1 MRIFS
6 YRNKRLLKRTLLI
19 ALAVL
24 LGILALIVCRFI
36 YLGRFVTYD
45 NAGAH
50 LDYEQHLTAT
60 RTPEPAVSDED
71 FSFDTVLDAASEE
84 DGDTA
89 QTAKLTGY
97 YITTTMLASG
107 VDQVRAAL
115 SQADD
120 YNAVMVD
127 VKSIFGSFYYSTAI
141 SGAAKATVLDIKQV
155 DQLIAELAQQK
166 GVTLIARVP
175 AFSDPEYSLKH
186 QSQAL
191 PLYNG
196 ALWTDENNCYWMNP
210 YSNDVQGY
218 LTSIALELA
227 NLGFDEVLF
236 DDFYFPDSDRI
247 SWTGSVTKQEA
258 VLDAADNL
266 SANLLNQSIRLD
278 LGTSDPEVAAY
289 ASRVFIA
296 TNNASQIDSDKET
309 LADHL
314 FRHKK
319 RLDIAGDGVVFLR
332 NFADFHRL
340 IAVPRI
346 LNVGVL
352 RRAVALHLDVR
363 RDVDIRPAAAVKIRR
378 FKAGNHLTCVQRVM
392 EFPKSIER
400 IAQAGFTTGKLLHVG
415 VSHMIGMCRNPVLFK
430 EHGIL
435 EFAHV
440 KVHML
445 FSFRFKKRG

>member
-60 RTPEPAVSDED
+60 RAPEPAVSDED

-175 AFSDPEYSLKH
+175 AFSDPEYALKH

-196 ALWTDENNCYWMNP
+196 ALWTDEHDCYWLNP

-227 NLGFDEVLF
+227 GLGFDEVLF
-236 DDFYFPDSDRI
+236 DNFYFPDSDRI

-258 VLDAADNL
+258 ILDAADNL

-278 LGTSDPEVAAY
+278 LGTNDPEVAAY
-289 ASRVFIA
+289 GARAFITTSTSPTPATPASMPAAHCARCSTKPNKCTERAAAAARSVFDLLRSKRKIHNRVSFFLCDRY
-296 TNNASQIDSDKET
+296 TIDET
-309 LADHL
+309 LCSCFQLSAY
-314 FRHKK
+314 
-319 RLDIAGDGVVFLR
+319 
-332 NFADFHRL
+332 
-340 IAVPRI
+340 
-346 LNVGVL
+346 
-352 RRAVALHLDVR
+352 
-363 RDVDIRPAAAVKIRR
+363 
-378 FKAGNHLTCVQRVM
+378 
-392 EFPKSIER
+392 S
-400 IAQAGFTTGKLLHVG
+400 LL
-415 VSHMIGMCRNPVLFK
+415 SKF
-430 EHGIL
+430 GI
-435 EFAHV
+435 
-440 KVHML
+440 
-445 FSFRFKKRG
+445 SFRFERLNSFTAASKGSSNGNGV

>member
-60 RTPEPAVSDED
+60 RAPEPAVSDED

-175 AFSDPEYSLKH
+175 AFSDPEYALKH

-196 ALWTDENNCYWMNP
+196 ALWTDEHDCYWLNP

-227 NLGFDEVLF
+227 GLGFDEVLF
-236 DDFYFPDSDRI
+236 DNFYFPDSDRI

-258 VLDAADNL
+258 ILDAADNL

-278 LGTSDPEVAAY
+278 LGTNDPEVAAY
-289 ASRVFIA
+289 GARAFIT
-296 TNNASQIDSDKET
+296 TNNASQIDDDIAALSDVLPDTASQLVYLATPASMPAAHCARCSTKPNKCTERAAAAARSVFDLLRSKRKIHNRVSFFLCDRYTIDET
-309 LADHL
+309 LCSCFQLSAY
-314 FRHKK
+314 
-319 RLDIAGDGVVFLR
+319 
-332 NFADFHRL
+332 
-340 IAVPRI
+340 
-346 LNVGVL
+346 
-352 RRAVALHLDVR
+352 
-363 RDVDIRPAAAVKIRR
+363 
-378 FKAGNHLTCVQRVM
+378 
-392 EFPKSIER
+392 S
-400 IAQAGFTTGKLLHVG
+400 LL
-415 VSHMIGMCRNPVLFK
+415 SKF
-430 EHGIL
+430 GI
-435 EFAHV
+435 
-440 KVHML
+440 
-445 FSFRFKKRG
+445 SFRFERLNSFTAASKGSSNGNGV

>member
-60 RTPEPAVSDED
+60 RAPEPAVSDED

-155 DQLIAELAQQK
+155 DQLIAERTEIPCSIADDTDSCVANGTGRALAWIGAMQE
-166 GVTLIARVP
+166 GTINIARRK
-175 AFSDPEYSLKH
+175 LMK
-186 QSQAL
+186 
-191 PLYNG
+191 
-196 ALWTDENNCYWMNP
+196 EN
-210 YSNDVQGY
+210 
-218 LTSIALELA
+218 
-227 NLGFDEVLF
+227 
-236 DDFYFPDSDRI
+236 
-247 SWTGSVTKQEA
+247 
-258 VLDAADNL
+258 
-266 SANLLNQSIRLD
+266 
-278 LGTSDPEVAAY
+278 
-289 ASRVFIA
+289 
-296 TNNASQIDSDKET
+296 
-309 LADHL
+309 
-314 FRHKK
+314 
-319 RLDIAGDGVVFLR
+319 
-332 NFADFHRL
+332 
-340 IAVPRI
+340 
-346 LNVGVL
+346 
-352 RRAVALHLDVR
+352 
-363 RDVDIRPAAAVKIRR
+363 
-378 FKAGNHLTCVQRVM
+378 
-392 EFPKSIER
+392 
-400 IAQAGFTTGKLLHVG
+400 
-415 VSHMIGMCRNPVLFK
+415 
-430 EHGIL
+430 
-435 EFAHV
+435 
-440 KVHML
+440 
-445 FSFRFKKRG
+445 

>member
-6 YRNKRLLKRTLLI
+6 YRNKRLLKRTLLTI
-19 ALAVL
+19 LLVL
-24 LGILALIVCRFI
+24 LGIAALVVCRFV
-36 YLGRFVTYD
+36 YVGRFVTYD
-45 NAGAH
+45 SSGAH
-50 LDYEQHLTAT
+50 LDYEQHLSAT
-60 RTPEPAVSDED
+60 RAPEAAASDED
-71 FSFDTVLDAASEE
+71 FSFDTVLDAASDEE
-84 DGDTA
+84 DTSS
-89 QTAKLTGY
+89 QTGKLTGY
-97 YITTTMLASG
+97 YITTTMMAK
-107 VDQVRAAL
+107 DMDAVRAAL

-120 YNAVMVD
+120 YNAVMID
-127 VKSIFGSFYYSTAI
+127 VKSVYGSFDSLI
-141 SGAAKATVLDIKQV
+141 S
-155 DQLIAELAQQK
+155 ELAQQK

-309 LADHL
+309 LADAIP
-314 FRHKK
+314 
-319 RLDIAGDGVVFLR
+319 D
-332 NFADFHRL
+332 
-340 IAVPRI
+340 
-346 LNVGVL
+346 
-352 RRAVALHLDVR
+352 
-363 RDVDIRPAAAVKIRR
+363 PAAGIVYITDSRDTR
-378 FKAGNHLTCVQRVM
+378 FDACGAMR
-392 EFPKSIER
+392 P
-400 IAQAGFTTGKLLHVG
+400 LLD
-415 VSHMIGMCRNPVLFK
+415 
-430 EHGIL
+430 EA
-435 EFAHV
+435 E
-440 KVHML
+440 
-445 FSFRFKKRG
+445 

>member
-60 RTPEPAVSDED
+60 RAPEPAVSDED

-175 AFSDPEYSLKH
+175 AFSDPEYALKH

-196 ALWTDENNCYWMNP
+196 ALWTDEHDCYWLNP

-227 NLGFDEVLF
+227 GLGFDEVLF
-236 DDFYFPDSDRI
+236 DNFYFPDSDRI

-258 VLDAADNL
+258 ILDAADNL
-266 SANLLNQSIRLD
+266 SANLLNQSIRSGQCAVIKSL
-278 LGTSDPEVAAY
+278 LFMPLTSATIDST
-289 ASRVFIA
+289 SRV
-296 TNNASQIDSDKET
+296 E
-309 LADHL
+309 
-314 FRHKK
+314 
-319 RLDIAGDGVVFLR
+319 
-332 NFADFHRL
+332 
-340 IAVPRI
+340 
-346 LNVGVL
+346 
-352 RRAVALHLDVR
+352 
-363 RDVDIRPAAAVKIRR
+363 
-378 FKAGNHLTCVQRVM
+378 
-392 EFPKSIER
+392 
-400 IAQAGFTTGKLLHVG
+400 
-415 VSHMIGMCRNPVLFK
+415 
-430 EHGIL
+430 
-435 EFAHV
+435 
-440 KVHML
+440 
-445 FSFRFKKRG
+445 

>member
-60 RTPEPAVSDED
+60 RAPEPAVSDED

-175 AFSDPEYSLKH
+175 AFSDPEYALKH

-196 ALWTDENNCYWMNP
+196 ALWTDEHDCYWLNP

-227 NLGFDEVLF
+227 GLGFDEVLF
-236 DDFYFPDSDRI
+236 DNFTVPDDSSIAWDAEAI
-247 SWTGSVTKQEA
+247 TQVAALEDCAETLGANLTGS
-258 VLDAADNL
+258 
-266 SANLLNQSIRLD
+266 SIRLA
-278 LGTSDPEVAAY
+278 LGTTVPSVAQY
-289 ASRVFIA
+289 ASRVYITTEKANDVMTMTEAMVEVLPDPA
-296 TNNASQIDSDKET
+296 TQLVFVTTSHDTRFDA
-309 LADHL
+309 
-314 FRHKK
+314 
-319 RLDIAGDGVVFLR
+319 AGV
-332 NFADFHRL
+332 
-340 IAVPRI
+340 
-346 LNVGVL
+346 
-352 RRAVALHLDVR
+352 
-363 RDVDIRPAAAVKIRR
+363 IRPLM
-378 FKAGNHLTCVQRVM
+378 GDD
-392 EFPKSIER
+392 S
-400 IAQAGFTTGKLLHVG
+400 GD
-415 VSHMIGMCRNPVLFK
+415 
-430 EHGIL
+430 
-435 EFAHV
+435 
-440 KVHML
+440 
-445 FSFRFKKRG
+445 

>member
-60 RTPEPAVSDED
+60 RAPEPAVSDED

-175 AFSDPEYSLKH
+175 AFSDPEYALKH

-196 ALWTDENNCYWMNP
+196 ALWTDEHDCYWLNP

-227 NLGFDEVLF
+227 GLGFDEVLF
-236 DDFYFPDSDRI
+236 DNFYVPDDSSIVWDTEAI
-247 SWTGSVTKQEA
+247 TQVAALETCAENLQANLTGS
-258 VLDAADNL
+258 
-266 SANLLNQSIRLD
+266 SIRLA
-278 LGTSDPEVAAY
+278 LGTEVSSVAQY
-289 ASRVFIA
+289 ASRVFITTEKA
-296 TNNASQIDSDKET
+296 NDVTRITQEMTDVLSNPSTQLVFITTSHDTRFDSSG
-309 LADHL
+309 L
-314 FRHKK
+314 
-319 RLDIAGDGVVFLR
+319 
-332 NFADFHRL
+332 
-340 IAVPRI
+340 
-346 LNVGVL
+346 
-352 RRAVALHLDVR
+352 
-363 RDVDIRPAAAVKIRR
+363 IRPLM
-378 FKAGNHLTCVQRVM
+378 G
-392 EFPKSIER
+392 EES
-400 IAQAGFTTGKLLHVG
+400 
-415 VSHMIGMCRNPVLFK
+415 
-430 EHGIL
+430 
-435 EFAHV
+435 
-440 KVHML
+440 
-445 FSFRFKKRG
+445 